1 MAVLPLFPLGTVLMP
16 RAHLPLQVFEP
27 RYLQL
32 LQDLLENQDRQ
43 TPLLGVVA
51 IREGFEVGDQSV
63 KALHPVGCA
72 AQVTHVAALG
82 ERRFLV
88 VSTGISRFRLER
100 LDEGAGTPYLC
111 GVVSWLN
118 EPMGAREAV
127 EDLAT
132 RLGTELARYRD
143 DVGAEPLQPPSDPW
157 ELSYWVPQAVTLD
170 LADRQLLLASSDT
183 ESRLRLALQLVRRER
198 MVIASLG
205 AVVPPPEPP
214 VNLN

>member
-1 MAVLPLFPLGTVLMP
+1 VLPLFPLGTVLMP
-16 RAHLPLQVFEP
+16 GAHLPLQVFEP

-32 LQDLLENQDRQ
+32 LQDLLEQQDRQ
-43 TPLLGVVA
+43 TPLFGVVA
-51 IREGFEVGDQSV
+51 IREGFEVGDQSAR
-63 KALHPVGCA
+63 ALHPVGCA
-72 AQVTHVAALG
+72 AQLTHVAALG

-111 GVVSWLN
+111 GVVSWLS
-118 EPMGAREAV
+118 EPLGDRDAV
-127 EDLAT
+127 DDLAT
-132 RLGTELARYRD
+132 RLRTELARYRD
-143 DVGAEPLQPPSDPW
+143 DVGAEPLQPPGDAW
-157 ELSYWVPQAVTLD
+157 DLSYWVPQAVTLD

-183 ESRLRLALQLVRRER
+183 EGRLRLALQLVRRER

-205 AVVPPPEPP
+205 AVVSPPEPP